1 MLKYDFS
8 NALNAGQYG
17 IEQSDID
24 DLTGALEDSRAE
36 ILDVDIPMFENGTQ
50 IPEEKKPLDTAF
62 IDFPR
67 QLLDEYAA
75 EKDQS
80 ELGQILT
87 CGRDIRSRVDR
98 AVVLGI
104 GGSYMGA
111 RALMDSC
118 CEPYFN
124 ELPKSL
130 RGDRPRIYFEGNNV
144 DNDATRG
151 LLRLLNAP
159 SDAPCDDW
167 AIVVISK
174 SGGTTETAVAFRQF
188 LNAFQQSVG
197 KDKTADLV
205 IPVTGTSGKL
215 FELSNALGCKHRFRV
230 PDGIGGRFSVTC
242 AVGLVPAAIMGLD
255 LVSFLQ
261 GAVDMTRHFKEQPVN
276 SNVVMDYVA
285 VNHLLEKKGMDIRL
299 LSVWSKAL
307 ESMGLW
313 YDQLLAES
321 LGKASRGA
329 LPLTVVNSRD
339 LHSRAQQHQEGKR
352 DKVVNNV
359 IVESWREDALAV
371 GGSDLDQDRLNE
383 ISEKTLPEIMTAAI
397 RGTNDAYAEDRRP
410 TTDLLMP
417 RVNEYYL
424 GQFFQMMMLATVL
437 EGRLLGLNP
446 YGQPG
451 VEKYK
456 VNMNRYLGR
465 T

>member
-159 SDAPCDDW
+159 SDVACDAPCDDW

-188 LNAFQQSVG
+188 LKAFQQSVG
-197 KDKTADLV
+197 KDKTADPV

-339 LHSRAQQHQEGKR
+339 LHSLSLIH
-352 DKVVNNV
+352 
-359 IVESWREDALAV
+359 I
-371 GGSDLDQDRLNE
+371 
-383 ISEKTLPEIMTAAI
+383 
-397 RGTNDAYAEDRRP
+397 
-410 TTDLLMP
+410 
-417 RVNEYYL
+417 
-424 GQFFQMMMLATVL
+424 
-437 EGRLLGLNP
+437 
-446 YGQPG
+446 
-451 VEKYK
+451 
-456 VNMNRYLGR
+456 
-465 T
+465 